1 MLLWIAATL
10 LAFYLKG
17 LCGFA
22 NTLVFNSIMNFG
34 DSAVNISPVEL
45 LLGFP
50 TNIIMAW
57 RGRRKLRAKLFV
69 PPSVMTLLGS
79 AAGAFLLR
87 NIDAS
92 FAKIFFGALVVSL
105 GVEMLLRERGVKK
118 SKGSPVAFAIV
129 GVLSGVLSGLF
140 GVGALLAAYMSR
152 TTDSS
157 DEFKANMCA
166 VFFVGDAF
174 RLILYAALGIIT
186 PAVLRQTLILSPFML
201 VGLFLGIKSCGLIDE
216 RRVRRLVVILLIIS
230 GAALIVGNL

>member
-1 MLLWIAATL
+1 MLLWITATL
-10 LAFYLKG
+10 LAFFLKG

-22 NTLVFNSIMNFG
+22 NTLTFNSIMNFG
-34 DSAVNISPVEL
+34 DSAVNISPIEL

-57 RGRRKLRAKLFV
+57 RGRRKLNAKLFV
-69 PPSVMTLLGS
+69 PPSLMTLLGS

-92 FAKIFFGALVVSL
+92 FAKVFFGVVVVSL
-105 GVEMLLRERGVKK
+105 GAEMLFRERGVKK
-118 SKGSPVAFAIV
+118 SKGSPVMFAVI

-152 TTDSS
+152 TTESS

-186 PAVLRQTLILSPFML
+186 PAVLRQALTLSPFML
-201 VGLFLGIKSCGLIDE
+201 IGLFLGIKSCGLIDE